1 MKKTT
6 KLPSLIIN
14 GFLIGGSFL
23 TSCSNSQDEKFYKE
37 TMEEID
43 DAFERAKVQHEDNTP
58 KESVRGD
65 WTEDDLIAVGNIADA
80 EVRNQGVVLNEGR
93 GNICDCIV
101 RSIENEFDGP
111 NDPTMTEST
120 MEPIITNCVD
130 TYYVI
135 DPGGC

>member
-14 GFLIGGSFL
+14 GFLICGLFL
-23 TSCSNSQDEKFYKE
+23 NSCSNSQDDKYYKE
-37 TMEEID
+37 TMDEID
-43 DAFERAKVQHEDNTP
+43 GAFERAKAQPEDNSP
-58 KESVRGD
+58 KESVRGS
-65 WTEDDLIAVGNIADA
+65 WTEDDLIEAGNIADA

-101 RSIENEFDGP
+101 RSIENEFNGL
-111 NDPTMTEST
+111 NDPTMTESNL
-120 MEPIITNCVD
+120 EPIITNCVE

>member
-14 GFLIGGSFL
+14 GFLICGLFL
-23 TSCSNSQDEKFYKE
+23 NSCSNSQDDKYYKE
-37 TMEEID
+37 TMDEID
-43 DAFERAKVQHEDNTP
+43 GAFERAKAQPEDNSP
-58 KESVRGD
+58 KESVRGN
-65 WTEDDLIAVGNIADA
+65 WTEDDLIEAGNIADA

-101 RSIENEFDGP
+101 RSIENEFNGL
-111 NDPTMTEST
+111 NDPTMTESNL
-120 MEPIITNCVD
+120 EPIITNCVD